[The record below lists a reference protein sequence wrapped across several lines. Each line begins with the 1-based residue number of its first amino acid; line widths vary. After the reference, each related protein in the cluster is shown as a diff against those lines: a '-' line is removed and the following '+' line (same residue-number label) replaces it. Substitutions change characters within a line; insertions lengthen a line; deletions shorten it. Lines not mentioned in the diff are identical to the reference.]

1 MPTLRASTRHAGH
14 AVEAQPPRRAKA
26 ASGGTTT
33 QPLCLVDAV
42 SKLGSLCL
50 LPAVST
56 HLELTW
62 GVEAVPSEG
71 GAVGGPPWGL
81 QAPLGLGCVPCSP
94 SAWSS

>member
-50 LPAVST
+50 LPGS
-56 HLELTW
+56 
-62 GVEAVPSEG
+62 
-71 GAVGGPPWGL
+71 GL
-81 QAPLGLGCVPCSP
+81 QCPHI
-94 SAWSS
+94 